1 MPHGLS
7 CSILLTEPRHALGA
21 SFFAAMLMPQATSAS
36 DEASL
41 AMLSAAPVSI
51 CSELYAARYYD
62 PRGDTNSDV
71 SAITPTR

>member
-7 CSILLTEPRHALGA
+7 CSILLTYPRLAFGE

-51 CSELYAARYYD
+51 CSELNAARYDD
-62 PRGDTNSDV
+62 PRGDTNSLV
-71 SAITPTR
+71 STIAPTR